1 MMRRLL
7 SLIHGLGDLLVAG
20 MPLPAMVRGPLPD
33 PRDVL
38 FMPLMRQGRVSGVRA
53 VQRQARKRRNQRKAR
68 RAG

>member
-7 SLIHGLGDLLVAG
+7 SSILFGLGDLVAG
-20 MPLPAMVRGPLPD
+20 IPAPSVVRGPLPD

-38 FMPLMRQGRVSGVRA
+38 FMPLMRQGRVSGMRA

>member
-7 SLIHGLGDLLVAG
+7 SSILLGLGDLVAG
-20 MPLPAMVRGPLPD
+20 IPAPSVVRGPLPD

-38 FMPLMRQGRVSGVRA
+38 FMPLVRQGRVSGVRA